1 MQSSLDDLEEGK
13 EKDVS
18 DEEEDEDDEEDEEEY
33 DEEDDDEDDIMTPS
47 IPGNIQPPLR
57 TDAPLW
63 LRC

>member
-57 TDAPLW
+57 TDEIGRAHV
-63 LRC
+63 